1 MLSTT
6 EEQQGRTE
14 VRASILMPSLNHAD
28 FIAAAVHSVMSQDI
42 ADLELIVVD
51 GGSTDGTQGVL
62 ASLAQA
68 NPGRLRWCSG
78 PDGGPAAAINQAAR
92 MARGAVLGWLNSD
105 DLYAPGAIARALAH
119 FQQQP
124 EHRMVYGQGEH
135 IDLFG
140 VPLGPYPTRGPETPL
155 EVFAE
160 GCFICQPTVFIRR
173 DAWLALGGLDESLRA
188 SFDFELWLRLFK
200 AYPEGIGFIDALQA
214 RSRLHSGGITLRM
227 REQVAL
233 EGLTVLRRHLGYAPV
248 EWLLTHVAELCEQHP
263 FATGRPDLQAQL
275 LGLQQRA
282 AHLLDASSMR
292 ALSERLATDRALD
305 LATSEL
311 FVPVYPDGWAPP
323 QLDVRWRQPAEPA
336 RRLQLQCSSASPTGD
351 DLDLEIQPAD
361 GPPWRLSVPADGSFT
376 LDLDLDDQRPDAR
389 VLFRIRCL
397 NPFVPAELDPESED
411 RRALG
416 FMVDACSSIR

>member
-14 VRASILMPSLNHAD
+14 VRASILMPSLNHVD

-42 ADLELIVVD
+42 ADLELIVTD

-62 ASLAQA
+62 ASLAQS

-105 DLYAPGAIARALAH
+105 DLYTPGAIARALAH

-140 VPLGPYPTRGPETPL
+140 VPLGPYPTRGSETPL
-155 EVFAE
+155 EAFAE

-173 DAWLALGGLDESLRA
+173 DTWLALGGLDESLRA

-200 AYPEGIGFIDALQA
+200 TYPQGIGFIDALQA

-227 REQVAL
+227 REQVAV

-248 EWLLTHVAELCEQHP
+248 EWLLTHVTELCEQHP
-263 FATGRPDLQAQL
+263 FATAHPDLQAQL

-282 AHLLDASSMR
+282 AHLLDAPSMW
-292 ALSERLATDRALD
+292 ALNERLATDRAVN
-305 LATSEL
+305 LATPEL
-311 FVPVYPDGWAPP
+311 FVSVYPDGWAPQ

-336 RRLQLQCSSASPTGD
+336 RRLRLQCSNASPTGD

-361 GPPWRLSVPADGSFT
+361 GAPWRLSVPANGSFT
-376 LDLDLDDQRPDAR
+376 LDLDLNDQRPDAR

-397 NPFVPAELDPESED
+397 NPFVPAELDSESED
-411 RRALG
+411 RRALA